1 MTGPARLTSA
11 ADIVAGYRTFIGKA
25 HAKGVPVLGGT
36 LLPFRGSFVWTPERQ
51 ATWTTVND
59 WIWHSGAFDGVVD
72 FAAATASADDP
83 LSMDPDHT
91 AGTACTPTTRAPA
104 RWPMPWTS
112 ACCWTGPAGRTRLAG
127 ERPAARIRTHT

>member
-59 WIWHSGAFDGVVD
+59 WIRHSGAFDGVVD

-83 LSMDPDHT
+83 LSMDPDHDSGDGLHPND
-91 AGTACTPTTRAPA
+91 AGTRAMADAVDLGLLLDRP
-104 RWPMPWTS
+104 
-112 ACCWTGPAGRTRLAG
+112 GRKDSPRG
-127 ERPAARIRTHT
+127 

>member
-83 LSMDPDHT
+83 LSMDPDHDSGDGLHPND
-91 AGTACTPTTRAPA
+91 AGTRAMADAVDLGLLLDRP
-104 RWPMPWTS
+104 
-112 ACCWTGPAGRTRLAG
+112 GRKDSPRG
-127 ERPAARIRTHT
+127 